1 MNENLLDRARVV
13 LRHALEVRSG
23 DELVLLSDGSVDRS
37 VVEAFGAAGWALGA
51 RMMQL
56 TYSPL
61 EVVAMREFGVFA
73 AASLD
78 PRPRLPRAVTQALAT
93 ADAAV
98 IVNSDMSIMFDAG
111 LRAVIG
117 SGATKLGW
125 APYLSED
132 AALRLLPASAGEC
145 VELSELTSATSAR
158 FGGDHEVLVTSPAG
172 TELRLR
178 IGEHRV
184 NCGTGVASSGAGYGG
199 LEIWP
204 GGQVS
209 TAPNRHSAHGTL
221 VIDRSV
227 NAPRYSEIA
236 TPIELRVEAGY
247 VVEVT
252 GGTDAAELRAWLAS
266 LDDPEAYH
274 LTELGVGTN
283 ARCHFA
289 GVAAPCED
297 THTLGCV
304 SFALGADVHLGGEVA
319 APCHVD
325 VTMRRASLLIDDRP
339 VVVDGKLR
347 A

>member
-1 MNENLLDRARVV
+1 MNETLLDRARVV
-13 LRHALEVRSG
+13 LEHALDVGSG
-23 DELVLLSDGSVDRS
+23 DELVLLTDGSVDRS
-37 VVEAFGAAGWALGA
+37 VVEAFDAAGWALGA
-51 RMMQL
+51 TVMRL

-61 EVVAMREFGVFA
+61 EVVAMREFGIFA

-78 PRPRLPRAVTQALAT
+78 PRPRLPRPVVQALAA

-111 LRAVIG
+111 PRAVIS

-132 AALRLLPASAGEC
+132 AALRLLPASAGGC
-145 VELSELTSATSAR
+145 VELSELTTAMSAR
-158 FGGDHEVLVTSPAG
+158 FGGDHEVLVTSPVG
-172 TELRLR
+172 TKLRLR

-199 LEIWP
+199 LQIWP

-236 TPIELRVEAGY
+236 TPIELRVDGY

-252 GGTDAAELRAWLAS
+252 GSTDAAELRAWLAS

-297 THTLGCV
+297 THTLGWV
-304 SFALGADVHLGGEVA
+304 SLALGADEHLGGEVA
-319 APCHVD
+319 APCHID
-325 VTMRRASLLIDDRP
+325 MTMRRASLLIDDRP
-339 VVVDGKLR
+339 VVVDGELR